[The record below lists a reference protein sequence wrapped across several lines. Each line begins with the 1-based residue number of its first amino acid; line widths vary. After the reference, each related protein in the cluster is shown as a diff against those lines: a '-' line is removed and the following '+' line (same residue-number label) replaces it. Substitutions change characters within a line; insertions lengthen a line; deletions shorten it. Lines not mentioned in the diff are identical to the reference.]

1 MIEAHASIDIIAD
14 AFIRFTRVV
23 QTTFFIAMSIGQDI
37 KGTILSYGDD
47 FVYTFSTNLEDT
59 SIERTFVKQLA
70 ADGVKVSVTTNGVFY
85 G

>member
-1 MIEAHASIDIIAD
+1 
-14 AFIRFTRVV
+14 
-23 QTTFFIAMSIGQDI
+23 MSIGQDI

-47 FVYTFSTNLEDT
+47 FVYTFSTSLEDT

-70 ADGVKVSVTTNGVFY
+70 SDGIRVSVTTNGVFY